1 MFWPIAH
8 RLGKSLK
15 NSRKQTKSLENK
27 LNGAYTRMLH
37 LMFTGLKELQIKN
50 YTMIYQRLQKHTLS
64 LVKIFKTHNGDMVK
78 KLRTTCFFGCQKM
91 EKTKEEGHRKHI
103 LTNSLKIKD
112 YRWKNVKSWWP
123 IEKGGN
129 HSSTVIFR
137 RDSTSEWVSEWVS
150 EWMSEI
156 LGKCKSWDGPF
167 MKAVISEKS
176 DDNQWKILRH
186 ETTFQKSTNMMLW

>member
-1 MFWPIAH
+1 
-8 RLGKSLK
+8 
-15 NSRKQTKSLENK
+15 
-27 LNGAYTRMLH
+27 
-37 LMFTGLKELQIKN
+37 
-50 YTMIYQRLQKHTLS
+50 
-64 LVKIFKTHNGDMVK
+64 MVK

-137 RDSTSEWVSEWVS
+137 RGSTSEWVS
-150 EWMSEI
+150 EWMSEWVRF
-156 LGKCKSWDGPF
+156 LQNASHGMVLSWKQLF
-167 MKAVISEKS
+167 QKNLMMISERYCVTKQLSRNLPTWCFDKKS
-176 DDNQWKILRH
+176 AVLNKQTKCPNNDLQFRNLA
-186 ETTFQKSTNMMLW
+186 L